1 MVEQGTFDPRVAGS
15 IPVGALVRQC
25 VWVTHQGDQQEEA
38 GDGCSSMGER
48 HRQQEN
54 TLPPH
59 TQCVA
64 AEGSPTLT
72 RPAMAPLRPPPTA
85 TNTAFLA
92 QSVEH
97 ETLNLRAAG
106 SSPAGG

>member
-54 TLPPH
+54 TL
-59 TQCVA
+59 
-64 AEGSPTLT
+64 T